1 MRAVRLSLALLVLL
15 IAGVVWNYIYINDV
29 FTTMNASLDAIP
41 DLSDE
46 NCEDACL
53 QLQAQWKKHT
63 DRVGLSV
70 CFGVLDRVSEQVE
83 LLRTCAACGDRYG
96 FETARTLLRDALEDM
111 RRLERFSIG
120 NLF

>member
-1 MRAVRLSLALLVLL
+1 MKAIWLSVALLLLL
-15 IAGVVWNYIYINDV
+15 IAGVTWNYIYINDV
-29 FTTMNASLDAIP
+29 FASMNASLDALP
-41 DLSDE
+41 DLSDAG
-46 NCEDACL
+46 CEDACEKL
-53 QLQAQWKKHT
+53 CEQWKKHT

-83 LLRTCAACGDRYG
+83 LLSSCAACGDRYG
-96 FETARTLLRDALEDM
+96 FEAAQTLLRDALEDM

>member
-1 MRAVRLSLALLVLL
+1 MRAVWLSLALLVVL
-15 IAGVVWNYIYINDV
+15 IAGVIWNYIYINDV
-29 FTTMNASLDAIP
+29 FASMNASLDAIP

-46 NCEDACL
+46 GCESACERL
-53 QLQAQWKKHT
+53 GEQWKKHT

-83 LLRTCAACGDRYG
+83 LLHACAACGDRYG
-96 FETARTLLRDALEDM
+96 FESARTLLRDALEDM
-111 RRLERFSIG
+111 RRLERISIG

>member
-1 MRAVRLSLALLVLL
+1 MRAVWLSLALLLLL
-15 IAGVVWNYIYINDV
+15 IVGVVWNYIYINDV
-29 FTTMNASLDAIP
+29 FASMNASLDAIP

-46 NCEDACL
+46 GCDAACL
-53 QLQAQWKKHT
+53 QLQEQWKKHT

-83 LLRTCAACGDRYG
+83 LLRSSAACGDRYG
-96 FETARTLLRDALEDM
+96 FESARTLLRDALEDM
-111 RRLERFSIG
+111 RRLERISIG

>member
-1 MRAVRLSLALLVLL
+1 MKSLVTALILL
-15 IAGVVWNYIYINDV
+15 ILMLSCVVWNYIYINDV
-29 FTTMNASLDAIP
+29 FASMNASLDAIP

-46 NCEDACL
+46 GCEAACERL
-53 QLQAQWKKHT
+53 GEQWKKHT

-83 LLRTCAACGDRYG
+83 LLRSSAACGDRYG
-96 FETARTLLRDALEDM
+96 FESARTLLRDALEDM
-111 RRLERFSIG
+111 RRLERISIG

>member
-53 QLQAQWKKHT
+53 RLREQWKKHT

-83 LLRTCAACGDRYG
+83 LLSSCAACGDRYG
-96 FETARTLLRDALEDM
+96 FESARTLLRDALEDM
-111 RRLERFSIG
+111 RRLERISIG